1 MGQVVVQAVLVDT
14 WRADHRK
21 QCLDFR
27 GEREHVVVHVVVER
41 QNAEPVAEQV
51 RLAGRRIVYG
61 VGELTAQPL
70 DPTRS
75 ILLVL
80 GEKYLGVTTGPKRVR
95 QPGAQLTII
104 QSDVGYGD
112 RAEFHLVCAVA
123 EESIPAELQ
132 VGRLC
137 IEHRLA

>member
-14 WRADHRK
+14 WRADDRK

-27 GEREHVVVHVVVER
+27 GEREHVVVHVVVEG
-41 QNAEPVAEQV
+41 QNAEPVAEEM

-70 DPTRS
+70 DPTRP

-80 GEKYLGVTTGPKRVR
+80 REKYLGVTAGPKRVR
-95 QPGAQLTII
+95 QPCAQLTVI
-104 QSDVGYGD
+104 QNLPVEDEVSM
-112 RAEFHLVCAVA
+112 
-123 EESIPAELQ
+123 PASA
-132 VGRLC
+132 C
-137 IEHRLA
+137 HRLLRP